1 MWTATWVSKSIAE
14 QENIGFEI
22 GKKHGIELLL
32 LLKHN
37 FLLDYKS
44 NKYYWRKIATNLSLF
59 PGTLIWE
66 VSDSLIFPVRSYINP
81 FDKNL
86 LFNHAVLVTVKG
98 NEKNRWE
105 LAPAFTK

>member
-44 NKYYWRKIATNLSLF
+44 NKYY
-59 PGTLIWE
+59 
-66 VSDSLIFPVRSYINP
+66 
-81 FDKNL
+81 
-86 LFNHAVLVTVKG
+86 
-98 NEKNRWE
+98 
-105 LAPAFTK
+105 